1 MTVLRLVMTPG
12 LPGIVLCSSSSLS
25 WAFVLDLEISGG
37 SPTSASRMEEVSTE
51 YLHVGTG
58 SGGY

>member
-1 MTVLRLVMTPG
+1 MTPG

-51 YLHVGTG
+51 YIHVGTG